1 VALQHLRASDL
12 FIGVPAR
19 DHGRRRSRRRTVA
32 HRQAHRKIDA
42 VDTLAAGDAFHGG
55 FVLALAEGKDEIEA
69 MRFGSAVAA
78 IKCSRLGG
86 GAGMPTRAEVEGVF
100 AKMDAA
106 TA

>member
-1 VALQHLRASDL
+1 
-12 FIGVPAR
+12 
-19 DHGRRRSRRRTVA
+19 
-32 HRQAHRKIDA
+32 
-42 VDTLAAGDAFHGG
+42 
-55 FVLALAEGKDEIEA
+55 VLALAEGKDEIEA